1 MKKINYVVVLAGLIL
16 MPGCMSLSY
25 QDQAGGIP
33 VPKEKSIV
41 GSVGQPTYSSLRSP
55 IRARVL
61 DRRFITKEA
70 MYLATEMNQSGN
82 PFLEQALAIGL
93 PVAEDKDFMYM
104 TGVESYWYSRYNM
117 SALVT
122 ESRLGVHLVYG
133 PYVTEKALR
142 EGAANI
148 NRERQEY
155 TVSNKTELIQ
165 RLVPMY
171 LSRSGF
177 PRHFEDA
184 SPIMLPYASGDPFYI
199 RPIDKGFNFESTE
212 NLVRARELKKLYGDA
227 YTPPPSGMGESAND
241 LWQYR
246 VNYRENFL
254 SLRWDH
260 DKMDTTIDTGAIGQT
275 LMKEVLWEE
284 YFFQGSHHDGKYLGN
299 NPEEGFRGAMLNL
312 MSVSTMLMLKSAM
325 LYNGDELRG
334 FNPIGYDPA
343 KELWYFPHQYRPR
356 LRYIGDMPPRLE
368 ELTVKDPSSQLF
380 DQASLLWGLTEYYY
394 FSDPTIS
401 GNWNK
406 VFGNNPPYDGSIME
420 QKYALLAH
428 GLADMVLKNIAAM
441 HTRDGLLVSEW
452 QPKTK
457 TGSKISVQDLGM
469 AMVALANY
477 RSRIHADSKG
487 QELVTRLLRR
497 QADFLIGE
505 LQNSDSSFP
514 DGYDY
519 GTKQKLGKN
528 PTLLAQ
534 GFAIRGLLEAYQQLK
549 DERYLAS
556 AKNAYHFMNEALWDN
571 ETGVYRSEV
580 RAEKS
585 LYTPMN
591 LGAALGAMREMILI
605 TKDVTEI
612 QRYKRFWVQAVNSS
626 GIQQSEYEE
635 SGEGDLYQADADGD
649 GIPRM
654 EYAGGRY
661 GIAPVYACKVEID
674 TPNHGSKGMARLEKG
689 TRSP

>member
-1 MKKINYVVVLAGLIL
+1 MKKLNYVVALAGFFFLSACV
-16 MPGCMSLSY
+16 GLSY
-25 QDQAGGIP
+25 QDQNGGAP

-41 GSVGQPTYSSLRSP
+41 GSVGQPTFSSLRSP
-55 IRARVL
+55 INARVL

-70 MYLATEMNQSGN
+70 MYLANEMNQSGN
-82 PFLEQALAIGL
+82 PFLEQALAAGL
-93 PVAEDKDFMYM
+93 PIAEDQDFMYM

-142 EGAANI
+142 EGAGQV

-155 TVSNKTELIQ
+155 NVSNKTELIQ
-165 RLVPMY
+165 RLIPIY
-171 LSRSGF
+171 LSRTGF

-184 SPIMLPYASGDPFYI
+184 SPIMLPYASGDPFYV
-199 RPIDKGFNFESTE
+199 RPLDKGFNFESTE

-227 YTPPPSGMGESAND
+227 YTPPPYGMGEGAND
-241 LWQYR
+241 LWKYR
-246 VNYRENFL
+246 INYRENFL

-284 YFFQGSHHDGKYLGN
+284 YFFRASHHDGKYLGN
-299 NPEEGFRGAMLNL
+299 NAEEGFRGAMLNL
-312 MSVSTMLMLKSAM
+312 MSVSTMMMLKSAM
-325 LYNGDELRG
+325 VYNGSELRG

-380 DQASLLWGLTEYYY
+380 DQASLLWGLAEYYY

-441 HTRDGLLVSEW
+441 HSRDSLLVSEW
-452 QPKTK
+452 QPKAKAGT
-457 TGSKISVQDLGM
+457 KISLQDLGM

-477 RSRIHADSKG
+477 RSRIHVDAKG
-487 QELVTRLLRR
+487 QELATRLLKR
-497 QADFLIGE
+497 QADFLVAE
-505 LQNSDSSFP
+505 LQYSDGSFP
-514 DGYDY
+514 DGYDHE
-519 GTKQKLGKN
+519 TKQKLGKN
-528 PTLLAQ
+528 HTLAAQ
-534 GFAIRGLLEAYQQLK
+534 GFAIRGLLEAYHQLK
-549 DERYLAS
+549 DERYLAA
-556 AKNAYHFMNEALWDN
+556 AKKAYRFMNEALWDN
-571 ETGVYRSEV
+571 GVGIYRSEV
-580 RAEKS
+580 GANKS
-585 LYTPMN
+585 LYTPIN

-605 TKDVTEI
+605 TKDVNEI

-635 SGEGDLYQADADGD
+635 SGEGDLYQIDADGD
-649 GIPRM
+649 GIRRM
-654 EYAGGRY
+654 EVAGGKY
-661 GIAPVYACKVEID
+661 GIAPVYASKVEID
-674 TPNHGSKGMARLEKG
+674 TPNANAKTVAEVSDSVKAR
-689 TRSP
+689 